1 MTGSPNAGVFSGF
14 TTTDI
19 SYAYAHVKFPTGW
32 FLICGM
38 TVYSYV
44 PANNSE
50 GPCSLGRLTVFMPQK
65 PHLTWVRLDLSLT
78 PDCNSDLRLFSPAEY
93 VSLTVFIMS
102 AMVTYLNVKN

>member
-1 MTGSPNAGVFSGF
+1 MNC
-14 TTTDI
+14 TTTIDV
-19 SYAYAHVKFPTGW
+19 SYAYAHVKLPTGW
-32 FLICGM
+32 FLIRGR

-44 PANNSE
+44 PANSSG

-65 PHLTWVRLDLSLT
+65 PHLTRIQWDLSLT